1 MNLRNNRFAALV
13 NDNNN
18 NNNNNNNNHKFR
30 DRKNR
35 NQRNNKVSN
44 DNRVNKFK
52 SQDNKPKKELSIDL
66 GENSF
71 PVLLKCVEDKD
82 ISKNPIKEMSYI
94 EKIKYFKELN
104 EKKDLLPKGWVRLT
118 KNNKLKKFEKN
129 NFEKNPYYNPDI
141 TYMIIYERYTNREEL
156 NNLIGDISP
165 YWFMDEEYEYDTR
178 ELEETNDIN
187 ESNDSDYSDNDEYND
202 YL

>member
-1 MNLRNNRFAALV
+1 MNLRNNRFAVLLS
-13 NDNNN
+13 D
-18 NNNNNNNNHKFR
+18 NNNNNHKIR

-35 NQRNNKVSN
+35 NQRHNKVNN
-44 DNRVNKFK
+44 DNRINKFQT
-52 SQDNKPKKELSIDL
+52 QDNKPKKELSIDF
-66 GENSF
+66 GEKSF

-104 EKKDLLPKGWVRLT
+104 QKKDLLPKGWVRLT
-118 KNNKLKKFEKN
+118 KKNKLKEFEKK

-141 TYMIIYERYTNREEL
+141 RYMITYERYANREEL

-178 ELEETNDIN
+178 ELEESNDIN
-187 ESNDSDYSDNDEYND
+187 ESYDSDYSDNDEYND